1 MNEKKTKI
9 SNKSLK
15 LAIIA
20 TLLVALVI
28 LIPIGYALFSDR
40 DKDQTATKIGKIEVI
55 LKEDWPERGETYG
68 DNDNPYDE
76 FGIEKNTKKIWGRST
91 GDLPAYVR
99 VRCIPVVEYYV
110 EATPATDETPATEA
124 KWVTAPVPQES
135 VEVTI
140 NPVDNEGTT
149 NWVKDGE
156 YWYYKNILPA
166 GEDTKTMSINW
177 QIAELPAGLSGKRI
191 RADVKVILEY
201 AQTTHDMWKDLFQIN
216 DLPQGVERVQ
226 E

>member
-1 MNEKKTKI
+1 MEEKKTKI

-20 TLLVALVI
+20 TLFITLVI

-55 LKEDWPERGETYG
+55 LKEDWPDRGKPYG
-68 DNDNPYDE
+68 EQDNPYDE
-76 FGIEKNTKKIWGRST
+76 FGIEKNEKTIWGRST

-110 EATPATDETPATEA
+110 EATAATDETPATEA
-124 KWVTAPVPQES
+124 HWVTAPVPQES

-140 NPVDNEGTT
+140 DAKGNNEEA
-149 NWVKDGE
+149 NWIKDGE

-166 GEDTKTMSINW
+166 GEDTETMSINW
-177 QIAELPAGLSGKRI
+177 QITELPAGLSGKQI

-201 AQTTHDMWKDLFQIN
+201 AQTTHDMWKELFQIN